1 MKIVFTF
8 SSMIFLLGCSTISKW
23 NSDYDNMTSGNKI
36 LTTALVGLGTG
47 MLIGNS
53 IGTTP
58 ETKKNLT
65 FMFAGFGTA
74 SGLAYGVN
82 KYHDSEISIEKYHEL
97 EKQISILNEKSKDFD
112 KLTSL
117 ELISKGT
124 TESEKTPPE
133 LKEYLKKGKWER
145 YKLMRWNQDPED
157 ENIYY
162 KITEQIKLIPKDNEE

>member
-1 MKIVFTF
+1 
-8 SSMIFLLGCSTISKW
+8 
-23 NSDYDNMTSGNKI
+23 MTSGNKI